1 VTTSASGGDGWRR
14 WRHLDPRT
22 PVVVGAAQASQELDE
37 PGAGLGPIGL
47 MVAAARAAGHDS
59 GAPRLLATAQRV
71 AVPEGTWRYRDA
83 ARLVARAVGADGART
98 VVVKAGTPQQTLLDD
113 AYLELRAGRID
124 VALVVGGEAARR
136 AARARRAGVEP
147 APDPPAGD
155 GGTCS
160 AAGTGTDDT
169 DPDELRHPEGEIV
182 SPAEIAAGVVSPPEQ
197 YALIDSALRHA
208 ERQSVDEHR
217 DAVAE
222 LWAGFSATAARFPH
236 AADRHRRTAAEIREP
251 GPGNRPIAF
260 PYNKLHCSRMDVDQ
274 AAALLV
280 CTLAAAEAAGVDP
293 ARVVFPLVAL
303 ESSFSLPLPRR
314 RDIHRWPAMEV
325 LAAAAAE
332 HLGAPP
338 AALEHAEVYSCF
350 PAAVRVQQR
359 ALGLPLDGAPTITGG
374 EPFAGGPWNN
384 FVLQATVAMIDRV
397 RTDRGA
403 RGLVTTV
410 SGFLTKPGLAVYA
423 TEPGPH
429 PLLVA
434 DLADRARTATPAL
447 PVTDA
452 HDGPATVAAVTV
464 GYDRQGAGRTI
475 VVADTPGGE
484 RCLATSD
491 DTGVAALAA
500 TEELVGRSVRV
511 AGRTFR
517 L

>member
-1 VTTSASGGDGWRR
+1 VTTSVSGDGWQR

-22 PVVVGAAQASQELDE
+22 PVVVGAAQASQDLDE

-47 MVAAARAAGHDS
+47 MATAARAAGDDS
-59 GAPRLLATAQRV
+59 GAPRLLATTQRV

-83 ARLVARAVGADGART
+83 ARLVARAVGADDART

-147 APDPPAGD
+147 APDPPAG
-155 GGTCS
+155 GGN
-160 AAGTGTDDT
+160 GGDDT

-208 ERQSVDEHR
+208 ERQSLDGHR
-217 DAVAE
+217 DAIAR
-222 LWAGFSATAARFPH
+222 LWAGFSETAARFPH

-274 AAALLV
+274 AAAVLV

-359 ALGLPLDGAPTITGG
+359 ALGLPLDGVPTITGG

-384 FVLQATVAMIDRV
+384 FVLQATVAMVDRV
-397 RTDRGA
+397 RADRGS

-410 SGFLTKPGLAVYA
+410 SGFLTKPGIAVYA
-423 TEPGPH
+423 TDPGRH

-434 DLADRARTATPAL
+434 DLADQARAATPAL

-452 HDGPATVAAVTV
+452 HDGRATVAAVTV
-464 GYDRQGAGRTI
+464 GYDRQGTGRTI
-475 VVADTPGGE
+475 VVADTPSGE

-491 DTGVAALAA
+491 DPGVAALAT

>member
-1 VTTSASGGDGWRR
+1 M
-14 WRHLDPRT
+14 
-22 PVVVGAAQASQELDE
+22 VVGAAQASQQVDD

-47 MVAAARAAGHDS
+47 MVAAARAAGDDS
-59 GAPRLLATAQRV
+59 GAPGLLARAQRV
-71 AVPEGTWRYRDA
+71 AVPEGTWRYRNA
-83 ARLVARAVGADGART
+83 AGLVARAIGAHDART

-113 AYLELRAGRID
+113 AYLDIRAGRID

-136 AARARRAGVEP
+136 AALARRAGVEP
-147 APDPPAGD
+147 GTDPDPLGAG
-155 GGTCS
+155 
-160 AAGTGTDDT
+160 DDT
-169 DPDELRHPEGEIV
+169 DPDELRHPQGEIV
-182 SPAEIAAGVVSPPEQ
+182 TPAEIAAGVVSPPEQ

-208 ERQSVDEHR
+208 EGRSVDRHR
-217 DAVAE
+217 DEIAE
-222 LWAGFSATAARFPH
+222 LWAGFSRAAARFPH
-236 AADRHRRTAAEIREP
+236 AADRTGRSAAEIRDA

-280 CTLAAAEAAGVDP
+280 CTLEAAEAAGADP
-293 ARVVFPLVAL
+293 GRVVFPLVAL

-314 RDIHRWPAMEV
+314 RHIHRWPAMEV

-338 AALEHAEVYSCF
+338 AALDHAEVYSCF

-359 ALGLPLDGAPTITGG
+359 ALGLPLDGVPTITGG

-384 FVLQATVAMIDRV
+384 FVLQATVAMVDRL
-397 RTDRGA
+397 RADRGA

-423 TEPGPH
+423 TEPGPR

-434 DLADRARTATPAL
+434 DLADQARAATPAL
-447 PVTDA
+447 PVTDT
-452 HDGPATVAAVTV
+452 HEGPATVAAVTV
-464 GYDRQGAGRTI
+464 RYDRAGAGRTI

-491 DTGVAALAA
+491 DPAVAELAA
-500 TEELVGRSVRV
+500 TEELVGSGIGV